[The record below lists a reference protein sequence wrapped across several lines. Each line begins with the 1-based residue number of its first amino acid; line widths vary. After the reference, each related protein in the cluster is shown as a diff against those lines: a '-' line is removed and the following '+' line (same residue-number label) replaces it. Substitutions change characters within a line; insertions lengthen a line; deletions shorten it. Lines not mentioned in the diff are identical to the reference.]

1 MVDDFREGGF
11 GAWEGLSFDEIRTR
25 WPELYRRR
33 GEDPGLLPPG
43 AEPFSRLARR
53 FGAALEAALALAE
66 SAIAVVTHSAVMKT
80 FLGGVL
86 DLPPAGFMKLAIPYG
101 SITRL
106 EADSGF
112 QICSLGELPHPPL
125 THDLCCKLLDCA
137 DLPERVKAHCRAV
150 AAQADAI
157 GEALCSAGLGLDV
170 ELIHTCALL
179 HDIARPLPEHAEA
192 GAELLAG
199 LGYPVHAEGIRRHM
213 ELGDFKQLD
222 EAAVV
227 FIADK
232 LVQQD
237 RRVTLGERYAASADR
252 CLSQEARAAHER
264 RRKEAEAVAAAVN
277 KICGK
282 ELIQ

>member
-1 MVDDFREGGF
+1 M
-11 GAWEGLSFDEIRTR
+11 
-25 WPELYRRR
+25 
-33 GEDPGLLPPG
+33 
-43 AEPFSRLARR
+43 
-53 FGAALEAALALAE
+53 
-66 SAIAVVTHSAVMKT
+66 
-80 FLGGVL
+80 
-86 DLPPAGFMKLAIPYG
+86 
-101 SITRL
+101 
-106 EADSGF
+106 
-112 QICSLGELPHPPL
+112 
-125 THDLCCKLLDCA
+125 
-137 DLPERVKAHCRAV
+137 
-150 AAQADAI
+150 
-157 GEALCSAGLGLDV
+157 